1 LAVPARS
8 FEEPPEGGDVEAQ
21 REIEIWIDRTQFRVR
36 LNDTKTA
43 DQLFAFLPLRGDGDL
58 WGDEIYFDVGVEL
71 PEESPTAGVDV
82 GDVAYWRPGT
92 ALCLFFGPTPA
103 STSEKPRAASPVTVV
118 GRLVGDPRRLASLED
133 LRRIEVRRCGSGR

>member
-1 LAVPARS
+1 M
-8 FEEPPEGGDVEAQ
+8 EAQ
-21 REIEIWIDRTQFRVR
+21 REIEIWIDRTLFRVR

-71 PEESPTAGVDV
+71 PEESPTVDV
-82 GDVAYWRPGT
+82 EAGDVAYWRPGT

-103 STSEKPRAASPVTVV
+103 STSGKPRAASPVTVV

-133 LRRIEVRRCGSGR
+133 LREIEVRRPTEE

>member
-1 LAVPARS
+1 MG
-8 FEEPPEGGDVEAQ
+8 EK
-21 REIEIWIDRTQFRVR
+21 REIEIWIDRTKLVVE

-58 WGDEIYFDVGVEL
+58 WGDEIYLDVGVEL
-71 PEESPTAGVDV
+71 PEENPKADVEV

-103 STSEKPRAASPVTVV
+103 STSDKPRAASPVTVV
-118 GRLVGDPRRLASLED
+118 GRLVGDPRWLKTLKD
-133 LRRIEVRRCGSGR
+133 LRGIEVRRGGAS